1 MEIGWIFSYFS
12 FRINIYI
19 MFKRISEVIAALT
32 RLKHWFTK
40 KRPRVRTAGSAEPP
54 APLLERYRH
63 YKRLLHANSA
73 ILSILADLQTK
84 RSEGYLFDMSYVRGA
99 VSRLSREVEILVEA
113 LIALSGGRYQGL
125 EAARRKITARLQ
137 EELVTPELQPGPL
150 VLPLP
155 QVTGAQSCGG
165 KAEKLGELAR
175 HGFPVPRG
183 LAVSA
188 YAQKLFF
195 EASGL
200 EAFIREAIGQ
210 ANIRQMESLRQAG
223 EAIKERLLASP
234 LPLELSQA
242 LSEELGRLGAPR
254 VSVRSSALQEDGVI
268 SFAGQFESVLNV
280 PPDRVEER
288 YKEVIASQF
297 TPRALYYC
305 HSSGFSYQELAMGVV
320 IMEMVDARAAGVLY
334 TADPRTGEDA
344 VIINAVW
351 GLGTAAV
358 GGQAEPDVYRVE
370 KGLLASQEIGAKT
383 RVHRP
388 APTGGIVEE
397 RAAPELAGP
406 CLTAGQILELAALGE
421 AVARHF
427 GVPQDIEWA
436 LDRSGRMLLLQAR
449 PLRLSRRAKAG
460 YVPPRLKGVPVLL
473 ENGAIASRGAGAG
486 PVHILLGPD
495 VQEVPQGAVLV
506 TRRALPEYGLA
517 VGRVAAVICEMG
529 SATSHLATVLRE
541 AGVPALF
548 GAKDAAARL
557 HDGELVTVDAYYGNV
572 YAGRQE
578 ELLQAPPED
587 TILHQSR
594 AWQTLDRVLK
604 HITPLNLLDP
614 RSDNFRPEAC
624 ATYHDITRFAHEKA
638 MTELF
643 EVSRGAL
650 SREYARRLKSELPLE
665 LYVIDVG
672 GGLRP
677 EAAESPALSPDDL
690 RSRPMLAYWRGAAAI
705 GWKGPKPLDLASFM
719 SVVMGAASDAGAQD
733 RLQEDNFAI
742 IAQDYL
748 NFSSRLG
755 YHFTTSEAYFGTPED
770 SYITLV
776 FYGGGADL
784 TRRVRRV
791 LFLAK
796 VLRHLDFR
804 VELKGDSL
812 TARLDGCDV
821 ETLEDKLEI
830 LGRLIMVSKQLDV
843 IMQDDALIEQYYLEF
858 VNSGY
863 DLSI

>member
-1 MEIGWIFSYFS
+1 MA
-12 FRINIYI
+12 
-19 MFKRISEVIAALT
+19 AALT
-32 RLKHWFTK
+32 RIKHWFTK
-40 KRPRVRTAGSAEPP
+40 KRKPGRPPVSAEPP

-73 ILSILADLQTK
+73 ILTILADLQTK
-84 RSEGYLFDMSYVRGA
+84 RTEGFLFDMSYVRGA
-99 VSRLSREVEILVEA
+99 VNRLSREVEILVEA
-113 LIALSGGRYQGL
+113 LIALSGGRYRSL
-125 EAARRKITARLQ
+125 EAARQQIATHLQ
-137 EELVTPELQPGPL
+137 AELTSPELKPGPL
-150 VLPLP
+150 ALPLAE
-155 QVTGAQSCGG
+155 VTGEQSLGG
-165 KAEKLGELAR
+165 KAEKLGELDK
-175 HGFPVPRG
+175 HGFPVPKG
-183 LAVSA
+183 FAVSA

-195 EASGL
+195 QETGL
-200 EAFIREAIGQ
+200 ETYIREAISK
-210 ANIRQMESLRQAG
+210 ANIRQMESLKQAG
-223 EAIKERLLASP
+223 EAIKARLLASP
-234 LPLELSQA
+234 LPQA
-242 LSEELGRLGAPR
+242 LRQALAAEMARLGAPR
-254 VSVRSSALQEDGVI
+254 VSVRSSALQEDGLI

-280 PPDRVEER
+280 PPDQVEER

-305 HSSGFSYQELAMGVV
+305 HSSGFSYQELAMGVL
-320 IMEMVDARAAGVLY
+320 IMEMVDSQAAGVLY

-351 GLGTAAV
+351 GLGSAAV

-370 KGLLASQEIGAKT
+370 KGRLVSQETGAKAQ
-383 RVHRP
+383 VHRL
-388 APTGGIVEE
+388 AAEGGIIEE
-397 RAAPELAGP
+397 HAPRELAGP
-406 CLTAGQILELAALGE
+406 CLTPEQALELAALGE

-427 GVPQDIEWA
+427 GAPQDIEWA
-436 LDRSGRMLLLQAR
+436 LDATGRLFLLQAR
-449 PLRLSRRAKAG
+449 PLRLSRKAKAG
-460 YVPPRLKGVPVLL
+460 YVPPRLKGVEVLL

-486 PVHILLGPD
+486 PVHILEGLD
-495 VQEVPQGAVLV
+495 VEHVPKGAVLV

-548 GAKDAAARL
+548 GAKDATNRL
-557 HDGELVTVDAYYGNV
+557 KEGEAVTVDAYYGNV

-594 AWQTLDRVLK
+594 AWQTLERVLK
-604 HITPLNLLDP
+604 HVTPLNLLDP
-614 RSDNFRPEAC
+614 RSEKFRPEAC
-624 ATYHDITRFAHEKA
+624 VTYHDITRFAHEKA

-643 EVSRGAL
+643 EVSQGVL
-650 SREYARRLKSELPLE
+650 FREYARQLKSHLPLE
-665 LYVIDVG
+665 IYVIDVG

-677 EAAESPALSPDDL
+677 EAAESPAVTPEDI
-690 RSRPMLAYWRGAAAI
+690 RSRPMQAYWRGVAAI
-705 GWKGPKPLDLASFM
+705 GWKGPKPLDLAGFM
-719 SVVMGAASDAGAQD
+719 SVVMGSASDVGAQD

-742 IAQDYL
+742 LAEDYL

-755 YHFTTSEAYFGTPED
+755 YHFTTIDAYLGTPED
-770 SYITLV
+770 SYVTLV

-796 VLRHLDFR
+796 VLQHLDFR

-812 TARLDGCDV
+812 TARLDACEV
-821 ETLEDKLEI
+821 ETIKEKLEV

-843 IMQDDALIEQYYLEF
+843 TMQDDALIDRYYHEF
-858 VNSGY
+858 INSGY
-863 DLSI
+863 DLNI